1 MKPSVAA
8 ATACQYWQ
16 AKLESNPHIDFTY
29 EVCQAVAAATE
40 GFTFAYLKELFVQTL
55 LVYVSGG
62 ADDIDAGA
70 SLGDDGGNVDEE
82 TEHPTVRLTKRL
94 EANQFYQTL
103 RQKIEALAED
113 LEAEESK
120 EAGKESPKGT
130 SEEKAELGKSKDGE

>member
-1 MKPSVAA
+1 MSVLAVEA
-8 ATACQYWQ
+8 
-16 AKLESNPHIDFTY
+16 PDFTY

-62 ADDIDAGA
+62 ADDIDAGV

-113 LEAEESK
+113 LEVEDSK
-120 EAGKESPKGT
+120 KADKELPKD
-130 SEEKAELGKSKDGE
+130 SIEEKAEPGKSKDGESSG